1 MSAGIDGVGD
11 GQKLSENSLVVRSA
25 SSFFS
30 TLSEEAKELVLTD
43 IFKNMN
49 PNKQDEIMKKLKEAH
64 RFGVTEDDM
73 KFHYVIFNTPYNRIL
88 ADHNN
93 LRFIHDRTDYYLGNI
108 IEIVY
113 SAWKSKDVDAAGV
126 QTDNVTKYMI
136 DTIELPNNVVTQS
149 EELVDVV
156 QQLCAKILPTGRTAV
171 EGICF
176 RLDNSGVRDH
186 NHVLQ
191 KDHSPHGD
199 FLAELRDTM
208 LETVNYYLRQPVG
221 DGEKKIEGD
230 INTVRNLLDDATY
243 YRFEITIG
251 NVQKRVLYLD
261 SQ

>member
-1 MSAGIDGVGD
+1 MSASIKGADD

-49 PNKQDEIMKKLKEAH
+49 SNKQDEIIKKLKEAH

-73 KFHYVIFNTPYNRIL
+73 KFHYVIINSPYSCIL

-93 LRFIHDRTDYYLGNI
+93 LRSINDRMDYYLGENV
-108 IEIVY
+108 EIVY
-113 SAWKSKDVDAAGV
+113 SAWKSKDVDVAGV

-149 EELVDVV
+149 EELADVV
-156 QQLCAKILPTGRTAV
+156 QQLCAKILPNGKTAV

-176 RLDNSGVRDH
+176 RLDDNGVRDH
-186 NHVLQ
+186 NHVLR
-191 KDHSPHGD
+191 KDHSPSGD
-199 FLAELRDTM
+199 FLSELRDTM

-221 DGEKKIEGD
+221 DGEKKIEGG
-230 INTVRNLLDDATY
+230 INTVCNLLDDATY
-243 YRFEITIG
+243 YRFEITIN

-261 SQ
+261 V